1 MGDDEY
7 VWHFKLVEPPAEAS
21 EDALLDMLTGQV
33 RALLRCVT
41 LLDDGEPLRV
51 TGFRLLSERD
61 GEHPVSLD
69 A

>member
-1 MGDDEY
+1 MDDDAY
-7 VWHFKLVEPPAEAS
+7 VWRFKLAEPPAAAG
-21 EDALLDMLTGQV
+21 EDALLDMMSEQL

-69 A
+69 V